1 MSCELYKHPETD
13 GGYKLERSKERKV
26 SKKHYELKI
35 YSFVSSWVFFFC
47 KVEIMF
53 SANTAKRAQR
63 TLNSHLSHSNA
74 NQEQFCEA
82 Q

>member
-13 GGYKLERSKERKV
+13 GGYKLERSRERKI

-35 YSFVSSWVFFFC
+35 YSFVSACFFFC

-53 SANTAKRAQR
+53 SANTAKRTQR
-63 TLNSHLSHSNA
+63 IVNSLISHSNA